1 MILYRTKLFGLLSD
15 RVFKAIQE
23 SGKITGKKLDRLEA
37 RQLMREVDK
46 KSETSFRTIENLW
59 KEGEI
64 NKDRLDKKINSL
76 NSRQY
81 ELGKDADTADKE
93 LLDYVRKHDHKI
105 DRTDPEFIELNNK
118 AKELGDKLL
127 NNKEYK
133 ELESQISDLER
144 KRDAAR
150 DYFNNKMD
158 LQSERDLERFKRY
171 NDYQYRVQ
179 DRKEI
184 KKPSTSEINSSW
196 NDYIDGLNESERPN
210 AFTDSI
216 NDRIGE
222 YYKKYKGRTTP
233 RKTKN
238 SDKIFKD
245 IENDYNKRTGKHFV
259 MDSPGNN
266 FYSPNSGEVHLGS
279 TDPATAIHEVRHR
292 DRAEDLKI
300 GLSNRPKEFHYP
312 KGVQDRLEYVREEEG
327 DAFKTSFRK
336 MFLNKHS
343 GGRDWRSAHVNGLK
357 SLGTYYAPFGQD
369 INKTGFVD
377 LSYNVPKELMEKIRE
392 NAKKKGIDLNRSQ
405 KINYKPATED
415 EASEIRKYVYR
426 KGRSNYQ

>member
-1 MILYRTKLFGLLSD
+1 MSD

-37 RQLMREVDK
+37 NRLIREVTK
-46 KSETSFRTIENLW
+46 NSNTSRRTRNNLYHEMDLASG
-59 KEGEI
+59 KLTKEI
-64 NKDRLDKKINSL
+64 NSIDELTKNHHEAIKEISEQIDSIKDKNDP
-76 NSRQY
+76 
-81 ELGKDADTADKE
+81 
-93 LLDYVRKHDHKI
+93 VRKDLQKKFLKLAL
-105 DRTDPEFIELNNK
+105 DPEYNKLTDRKGELYQKVSDIEHSYFEKMKSQDHLDQERENRYY
-118 AKELGDKLL
+118 
-127 NNKEYK
+127 EY
-133 ELESQISDLER
+133 
-144 KRDAAR
+144 
-150 DYFNNKMD
+150 
-158 LQSERDLERFKRY
+158 
-171 NDYQYRVQ
+171 Q
-179 DRKEI
+179 DRKRRKERENQEYSE
-184 KKPSTSEINSSW
+184 KPSTWKVNSSW
-196 NDYIDGLNESERPN
+196 DEYIDGLNEVERPN
-210 AFTDSI
+210 AFMDSL

-222 YYKKYKGRTTP
+222 YSKKYKDRTP

-266 FYSPNSGEVHLGS
+266 FYEPRTGEVHLDS
-279 TDPATAIHEVRHR
+279 TDPASAIHEVRHR

-336 MFLNKHS
+336 TFLNKHS
-343 GGRDWRSAHVNGLK
+343 GGRDWRSAHVNGLR

-392 NAKKKGIDLNRSQ
+392 NAKKKGIDLNKSQ

-415 EASEIRKYVYR
+415 EAYNIRKYVYHN
-426 KGRSNYQ
+426 GRSNY